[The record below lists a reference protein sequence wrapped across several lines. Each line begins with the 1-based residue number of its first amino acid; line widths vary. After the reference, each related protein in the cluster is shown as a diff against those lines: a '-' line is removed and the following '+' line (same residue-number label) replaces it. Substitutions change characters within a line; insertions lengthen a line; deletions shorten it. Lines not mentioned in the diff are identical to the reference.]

1 MLITKRIDEK
11 VYENICLGMTPSYIL
26 LGHKEMQE
34 LEDFRTMLDPL
45 LTESNPAKYIQPFYR
60 GLPVIE
66 VIKENFLEVVT

>member
-26 LGHKEMQE
+26 LGRKEMQE
-34 LEDFRTMLDPL
+34 LEDFGTMLDPL
-45 LTESNPAKYIQPFYR
+45 LTESNPAKYDQPLYR